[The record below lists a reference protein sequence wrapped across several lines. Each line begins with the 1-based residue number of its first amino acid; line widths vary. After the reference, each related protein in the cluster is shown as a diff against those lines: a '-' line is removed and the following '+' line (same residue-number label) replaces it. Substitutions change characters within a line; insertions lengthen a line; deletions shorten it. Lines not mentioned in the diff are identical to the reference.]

1 MDLGGTASIAA
12 AAAVVGAGLGA
23 YGAVRA
29 AKNTGNSQRRSQH
42 EHWRR
47 QTRADAYAQFVNAAA
62 ELAPA
67 ILALTSARDSAPE
80 DLRERVV
87 EARRLMSALSKAE
100 SAVALAGPGTVAA
113 EARSITRDYGF
124 ILRSTLVGL
133 GLEPARRGAPPP
145 SGTDRWPSLSHFREL
160 ARSAL
165 DDPDGA
171 LGRQP

>member
-12 AAAVVGAGLGA
+12 VAAVVGAGLGA
-23 YGAVRA
+23 FGVIRA

-47 QTRADAYAQFVNAAA
+47 QTRADAYARFVNAAE

-67 ILALTSARDSAPE
+67 ISALTRAGGTAPA
-80 DLRERVV
+80 DLPERAA
-87 EARRLMSALSKAE
+87 EAHRLMSALSKAE
-100 SAVALAGPGTVAA
+100 GAVALAGPDIVAA

-124 ILRSTLVGL
+124 ILRSTLVGQ
-133 GLEPARRGAPPP
+133 GLEPARRGDAPPYRP
-145 SGTDRWPSLSHFREL
+145 AGWPSLSHFREQ

-171 LGRQP
+171 LGR

>member
-23 YGAVRA
+23 FGVIRA
-29 AKNTGNSQRRSQH
+29 AKNTGSSQRRSQH

-47 QTRADAYAQFVNAAA
+47 QTRADAYAQFVNATE

-67 ILALTSARDSAPE
+67 VSALARTGDSAPA
-80 DLRERVV
+80 DLPERAA
-87 EARRLMSALSKAE
+87 EARRLMSVLSKAE
-100 SAVALAGPGTVAA
+100 SAVALAGPGLVAA
-113 EARSITRDYGF
+113 EAKSVARGYGL
-124 ILRSTLVGL
+124 ILRSTLVAQ
-133 GLEPARRGAPPP
+133 GLEPARRGDPPP
-145 SGTDRWPSLSHFREL
+145 SRPTRWPNLSHFGTL

-171 LGRQP
+171 LERQP